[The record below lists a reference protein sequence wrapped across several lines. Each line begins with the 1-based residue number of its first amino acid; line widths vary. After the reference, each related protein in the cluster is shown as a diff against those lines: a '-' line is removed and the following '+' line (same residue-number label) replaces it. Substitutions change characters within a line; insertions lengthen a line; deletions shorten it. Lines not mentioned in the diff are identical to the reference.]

1 MDYEEIGIKVYLADC
16 NGKYQ
21 KFKFQIFLNVI
32 YFNIYLD
39 AIIQKFKLME
49 KELCKKKNEKY
60 VDDSLLKMTIHDAVI
75 SAIKKLKKL

>member
-1 MDYEEIGIKVYLADC
+1 
-16 NGKYQ
+16 
-21 KFKFQIFLNVI
+21 
-32 YFNIYLD
+32 
-39 AIIQKFKLME
+39 ME